1 MHACVRL
8 SMSACKKDACID
20 KGGVINNNKN
30 METIIRRLAA
40 SHPEDPLAEMKIRY
54 AWEIIRSEAVKCM
67 IMLVIFVLLNK
78 FWLYVVGLLF
88 LLPLR
93 AVSGGLHFK
102 HESSCLIFSLL
113 TMVLG
118 LIVFPKYIPCGE
130 WIYVAVPVI
139 IAILVIIS
147 PVASP
152 NKPIIS
158 ENKWK
163 RMKLLTVV
171 IAMIESVIIII
182 LIQVGNDYGYPLF
195 WIITIQGL
203 QLIPGAMLY
212 GFGKKAIKEKQ

>member
-1 MHACVRL
+1 MRL
-8 SMSACKKDACID
+8 DTIACKKDVCVD
-20 KGGVINNNKN
+20 KGGVINNNTN

-93 AVSGGLHFK
+93 AVSGGLHFR
-102 HESSCLIFSLL
+102 HELSCLIFSVIS
-113 TMVLG
+113 MVLG
-118 LIVFPKYIPCGE
+118 LVVFPEVIPHNQWNYLG
-130 WIYVAVPVI
+130 IVAVALI
-139 IAILVIIS
+139 IMVIS

-158 ENKWK
+158 VNKWK
-163 RMKLLTVV
+163 RMKLLSVLITL
-171 IAMIESVIIII
+171 IESMIVIV
-182 LIQVGNDYGYPLF
+182 LISNGNEYEYGYPLMG
-195 WIITIQGL
+195 IMAVQGL
-203 QLIPGAMLY
+203 QLVPGAMMF
-212 GFGKKAIKEKQ
+212 GFGRKPVKERQ